1 MVAKVIN
8 FQKEINNELRYVQQC
23 ITSIREKIGENCGKG
38 GFLKGVVSEYLHS
51 FDSQMQMM
59 NSRLDYD
66 ISLWQMDAVEKQRG
80 AAKPSA
86 KPDEKNSGFF
96 RKIKSG
102 VAKLLSK
109 EANAAPKK

>member
-1 MVAKVIN
+1 
-8 FQKEINNELRYVQQC
+8 
-23 ITSIREKIGENCGKG
+23 
-38 GFLKGVVSEYLHS
+38 
-51 FDSQMQMM
+51 MQMM

-80 AAKPSA
+80 AAKP
-86 KPDEKNSGFF
+86 DEKNSGFF

-109 EANAAPKK
+109 EANAASKK